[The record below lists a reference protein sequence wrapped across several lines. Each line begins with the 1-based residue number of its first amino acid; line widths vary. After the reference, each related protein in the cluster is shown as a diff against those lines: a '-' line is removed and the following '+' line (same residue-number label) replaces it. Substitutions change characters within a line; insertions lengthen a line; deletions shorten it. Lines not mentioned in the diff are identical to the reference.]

1 MGPVEARRTLSVV
14 GSIAN
19 ALDETHRVLHSKIV
33 LFGRVTLIANITGI
47 ILLLSVVLGSR
58 RRRSKS
64 ALVKACLFAS
74 YTMSAY
80 LITYAMSLMLHP
92 DPSVGEGGYGIMW
105 AMLLLIAFGST
116 DSFCAYSLVDN
127 EQWRRYNWQSALKVW
142 ILLTLLFPYFYD
154 IYRDPI
160 GLLIILPF
168 LVVIL
173 LKLSS
178 KNQSL
183 AASSR
188 YALEKSSMA
197 LLDYLKMEHKAV
209 DMRQVN
215 PVTMKGYRYVV
226 GGEELLE
233 TKGITQVVT
242 LENVWNCEG
251 ELFSPDNGGNLIKD
265 LCLSFSLFKI
275 LRLRYVG
282 YKLPRDVN
290 EKMVSLVRCGLLDHM
305 DDNYHERVFR
315 VVEDELAF
323 LFDSFYTKFHLI
335 FLPTRYRIR
344 KAECYII
351 AVLSS
356 TGILGLYQSVFRDS
370 TTSFWEKLYLS
381 SAMLCLMTF
390 VVVEL
395 TQAYLL
401 RYTRW
406 AKVTNICKYVKSDS
420 GCKKRCLEKH
430 VKKICRLRSP
440 QSWERKLQQYSL
452 LDCYM
457 YRPCKLLSN
466 KLVSM
471 FIKWDRDGQKKDH
484 PIDLSREVKKAVLDR
499 LKDTNDTRLENGLAS
514 MRRHNVTSLLEWAC
528 KLETQSE
535 VIMVWHIATSLC
547 EAKSELHSE
556 ESRMKFL
563 VAMSL
568 SKYLAYLVSF
578 SPRLLPDHPYATEAL
593 FDQIIKDAKRLF
605 SGYKTAQQKRDKL
618 RDISR
623 GSGHGGTT
631 LERGAALGS
640 TLLDEIGE
648 PNLIWTILA
657 DFWVET
663 MLYVAPSNN
672 ITAHVE
678 ELANGGEFVT
688 HLWALMYHAGIKRE
702 KRSRWSGPDMTTAVG
717 DTGPPV
723 MSNEEQESQTCPSSL
738 V

>member
-1 MGPVEARRTLSVV
+1 MGPDEARRTLSVG

-19 ALDETHRVLHSKIV
+19 ALDETHQVLHSRIV
-33 LFGRVTLIANITGI
+33 LLGLVTLIANITGI

-64 ALVKACLFAS
+64 DLVKAFLFAS
-74 YTMSAY
+74 YTMSPY

-92 DPSVGEGGYGIMW
+92 DPSVGRRGYGLMW

-116 DSFCAYSLVDN
+116 DSFCAYSLLDN
-127 EQWRRYNWQSALKVW
+127 EQWRRYNWQSTLKVC
-142 ILLTLLFPYFYD
+142 ILITLLFPYYV
-154 IYRDPI
+154 YVYLPPI
-160 GLLIILPF
+160 RLLIILSF

-242 LENVWNCEG
+242 LEKVWNCEG

-290 EKMVSLVRCGLLDHM
+290 EKMVSLVRRGLLEHT
-305 DDNYHERVFR
+305 DDDYHERVFR

-335 FLPTRYRIR
+335 FQPTRYPIR
-344 KAECYII
+344 KAECLII
-351 AVLSS
+351 AVYSS
-356 TGILGLYQSVFRDS
+356 TGIWVLFQSVFIDS
-370 TTSFWEKLYLS
+370 SPKNGPPGIFWEKLYLS
-381 SAMLCLMTF
+381 SAMLCLTIF
-390 VVVEL
+390 VVVEF
-395 TQAYLL
+395 TQVYLL

-406 AKVTNICKYVKSDS
+406 AKVTNICKYVKSDP
-420 GCKKRCLEKH
+420 GCKKRYLEKH

-452 LDCYM
+452 LDCYT

-466 KLVSM
+466 KFASM

-514 MRRHNVTSLLEWAC
+514 MRRHNVTSMLEWAC

-547 EAKSELHSE
+547 E
-556 ESRMKFL
+556 RMKFR

-568 SKYLAYLVSF
+568 SKYLAYLVGF
-578 SPRLLPDHPYATEAL
+578 APKLLPDHPYAAEAL

-605 SGYKTAQQKRDKL
+605 SGYNTKQQKRDKL

-631 LERGAALGS
+631 LERGAVLGN

-672 ITAHVE
+672 VTAHVE

-702 KRSRWSGPDMTTAVG
+702 KRSRWSCPDMSAAVD

-723 MSNEEQESQTCPSSL
+723 MSREEP
-738 V
+738 